1 MRHNSVIHI
10 DNAEQ
15 TFYKKVPKAEKS
27 LDPKRLK
34 KILPKQLKEIKKE
47 KRIII
52 IGTSSNPFEGFFY
65 IPDYTLTII

>member
-1 MRHNSVIHI
+1 MIHI

-47 KRIII
+47 KRIIL
-52 IGTSSNPFEGFFY
+52 IGTSSNPFEGF
-65 IPDYTLTII
+65 ILTIIYIYIYIPFSI